1 MRRVDFKVV
10 LLGHTTVGKTSLVE
24 RFINDRFIEN
34 LYRNTIGAAF
44 TAKQIQHDGNKFIM
58 GIWDTAGHEKYDAMT
73 RIYYRKASAAIV
85 CYDITQLHTFHRA
98 KFWIRELR
106 NIEEECKIYLCGT
119 KKDLLEQDAVASPD
133 IDVVKAYAASIQ
145 AKVFITSSKTGENLH
160 CLTKLGK
167 ILYLTQKIYQ
177 IYKKQSI

>member
-58 GIWDTAGHEKYDAMT
+58 GIWDTAGHEK
-73 RIYYRKASAAIV
+73 
-85 CYDITQLHTFHRA
+85 A

-145 AKVFITSSKTGENLH
+145 AKVFITSSKTGENVVTLFDEIGQDFISDPKNIPDIQETIDIS
-160 CLTKLGK
+160 TKTTK
-167 ILYLTQKIYQ
+167 RTCC
-177 IYKKQSI
+177 